1 MKTKLVYFLVAIF
14 ASFTIISC
22 NRDND
27 DSGSGSYPK
36 QVSVV
41 YKVTSTTTSAATLV
55 QYKNETG
62 ANVDV
67 PNATLPYTK
76 TFNRTVNKNDVLALS
91 YGTNTNQTVKLEI
104 LVNNVSVKTQTFTS
118 TAGAITY
125 TFN

>member
-14 ASFTIISC
+14 ASLTIISC

-27 DSGSGSYPK
+27 DSGSNSYPK

-41 YKVTSTTTSAATLV
+41 YKVTSTTATAATLV

-62 ANVDV
+62 ANTDV
-67 PNATLPYTK
+67 PNAALPYTK
-76 TFNRTVNKNDVLALS
+76 TFNRTVNKNDVLSLG
-91 YGTNTNQTVKLEI
+91 YGTNTSQTVKLEI

>member
-27 DSGSGSYPK
+27 DSGSNSYPK

-41 YKVTSTTTSAATLV
+41 YKVTSTTASAATLV

-62 ANVDV
+62 ANTDV
-67 PNATLPYTK
+67 PNAALPYTK
-76 TFNRTVNKNDVLALS
+76 TFNRTVNKNDILSLA
-91 YGTNTNQTVKLEI
+91 YGTNTSQTVKLEI
-104 LVNNVSVKTQTFTS
+104 LVNNVSVKTQTFNS
-118 TAGAITY
+118 TAGAIVY
-125 TFN
+125 SFN

>member
-27 DSGSGSYPK
+27 DSGSNSYPK

-41 YKVTSTTTSAATLV
+41 YKVTSTTATAATLV

-62 ANVDV
+62 ANTDV

-76 TFNRTVNKNDVLALS
+76 TFNRTVNKNDVLSLG
-91 YGTNTNQTVKLEI
+91 YGTNTSQTVKLEI

>member
-14 ASFTIISC
+14 ASLTIISC

-27 DSGSGSYPK
+27 DSGSNSYPK

-41 YKVTSTTTSAATLV
+41 YKVTSTTATAATLV

-62 ANVDV
+62 ANTDV

-76 TFNRTVNKNDVLALS
+76 TFNRTVNKNDVLSLG
-91 YGTNTNQTVKLEI
+91 YGTNTSQTVKLEI

>member
-14 ASFTIISC
+14 ASLTIISC

-27 DSGSGSYPK
+27 DSGSNSYPK

-41 YKVTSTTTSAATLV
+41 YKVTSTTATAATLL

-62 ANVDV
+62 GNTDV

-76 TFNRTVNKNDVLALS
+76 TFSRTVNKNDILSLA
-91 YGTNTNQTVKLEI
+91 YGTNTSQTVKLEI
-104 LVNNVSVKTQTFTS
+104 LVNNVSVKTQTFNS
-118 TAGAITY
+118 TAGAIVY
-125 TFN
+125 SFN